1 MALGDKAVLAAM
13 DGQVPSVAKSTPE
26 SKISTRDEPAAYFF
40 VIFGLVF
47 EALTASDS
55 NSSPDT
61 RASMTA
67 ALETLKYIVRP
78 EYAGS
83 AVLDL
88 ITFDE
93 MMSLAY
99 RMVMTETAAVQI
111 QLVSAIASLATSR
124 RDTVLRST
132 QTERHVLL
140 YVYTAFIAELINS
153 LAGPLRRFLR
163 AHSSRNA

>member
-1 MALGDKAVLAAM
+1 MALGDKTVLAAM
-13 DGQVPSVAKSTPE
+13 DGQVSSAPTSAQE
-26 SKISTRDEPAAYFF
+26 SKVSAREEPAAYFF
-40 VIFGLVF
+40 VVFGLVF

-67 ALETLKYIVRP
+67 ALDTLKYIVRP

-93 MMSLAY
+93 MMSLVY
-99 RMVMTETAAVQI
+99 RMVMTETAAVQT
-111 QLVSAIASLATSR
+111 QLVSAVASLASSR
-124 RDTVLRST
+124 RDTVLRQT
-132 QTERHVLL
+132 QTERHVLPSVCDCL
-140 YVYTAFIAELINS
+140 YY
-153 LAGPLRRFLR
+153 
-163 AHSSRNA
+163 